1 MKSRNEMIS
10 ALKKA
15 NDGKLPDGLNVNDAE
30 QLEAAYNAIEP
41 SKDDAAG
48 PKTDAKGRITNTPMT
63 AADAAKLVKRM
74 VAKVDEK
81 TGKVVLDKDN
91 NPVAVPQSVKADEV
105 MSFADYG
112 DRVVVVTTSGEKLE
126 GAK

>member
-74 VAKVDEK
+74 VPKLDGKGQIVKDE
-81 TGKVVLDKDN
+81 N
-91 NPVAVPQSVKADEV
+91 NNSVAVPQAIKESDV